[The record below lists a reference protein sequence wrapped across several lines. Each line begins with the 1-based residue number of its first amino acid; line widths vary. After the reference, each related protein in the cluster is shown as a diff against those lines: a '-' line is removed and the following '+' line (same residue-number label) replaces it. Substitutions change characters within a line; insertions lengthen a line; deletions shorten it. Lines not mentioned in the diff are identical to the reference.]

1 MENMSEGGNTSLELL
16 FCVVKDYHQRDMIL
30 EGFLE
35 LGITGATV
43 VEAHGMAQVLSKDV
57 PIFAGLSSLF
67 PRASSDSHM
76 ILSVLDSAKIESAAR
91 LIEDVCDDFDAP
103 GSGIMFTVPISSVR
117 GMAKEIR

>member
-1 MENMSEGGNTSLELL
+1 MSDGQQTALQLL
-16 FCVVKDYHQRDMIL
+16 FCVVKDFHQRDMIL

-35 LGITGATV
+35 LGIPGATV

-76 ILSVLDSAKIESAAR
+76 ILSVLDSSRIDQVIR
-91 LIEDVCDDFDAP
+91 LIEDVCGDFDEP
-103 GSGIMFTVPISSVR
+103 GSGILFTGPVSGVR
-117 GMAKEIR
+117 GLARELG